1 MNDDF
6 YYFGPRPKTQ
16 AEWRALPEDV
26 MAGVFEEIMEWREH
40 DRADQHW
47 AWPFVAAF
55 IEE

>member
-1 MNDDF
+1 MDDF

-26 MAGVFEEIMEWREH
+26 MAGVFEEIMEWREQ
-40 DRADQHW
+40 DRAEHHW